1 MNAGNGNDC
10 GDDYDMMMAMMM
22 MTMKMITVEHTMYA
36 SVYI

>member
-10 GDDYDMMMAMMM
+10 GDDYDMMMM